1 MTFQPTSNQNLLLE
15 GYTTGRRE
23 LVYVNSIAYEIQY
36 FQGEHE
42 NEYLITQLK
51 NGKPNGRCQLFK
63 DGILEQSW
71 MQEDGQYIGGFTVYD
86 EGKAV
91 YYQQWANAFGLKEI
105 RTIENDK
112 NNLMLVI
119 RDSNTCEVLYRGEF
133 RKEDMTRE
141 GKGIEYD
148 GKGNPLHYGV
158 FHNDTLFQIL
168 QRFEK
173 DVMVTYAV
181 EEGVSNLH
189 LKDRHPVYRGG
200 FLFDET
206 TSLFLP
212 HGQGRAFDPSSG
224 MMISEGVWEKGDA
237 KEQQA
242 LHGGWYAA
250 GMEEPCLL
258 ALIHASAA
266 DVDAPAEQVQE
277 QEQEAEECSFSIHD
291 TRWQLDH
298 LPAQLTE
305 LCVDAGTCNEPTIKA
320 LTLTGLSQLQHL
332 RIGENCFR
340 CVARAELRGLPR
352 LEDVAVG
359 VNSFTESP
367 NNCGKREKTLTVV
380 ECPCLATLDLGD
392 FAFSDYTHFALSRG
406 RC

>member
-1 MTFQPTSNQNLLLE
+1 
-15 GYTTGRRE
+15 
-23 LVYVNSIAYEIQY
+23 
-36 FQGEHE
+36 
-42 NEYLITQLK
+42 
-51 NGKPNGRCQLFK
+51 
-63 DGILEQSW
+63 
-71 MQEDGQYIGGFTVYD
+71 
-86 EGKAV
+86 
-91 YYQQWANAFGLKEI
+91 
-105 RTIENDK
+105 
-112 NNLMLVI
+112 
-119 RDSNTCEVLYRGEF
+119 
-133 RKEDMTRE
+133 
-141 GKGIEYD
+141 
-148 GKGNPLHYGV
+148 
-158 FHNDTLFQIL
+158 
-168 QRFEK
+168 
-173 DVMVTYAV
+173 
-181 EEGVSNLH
+181 
-189 LKDRHPVYRGG
+189 
-200 FLFDET
+200 
-206 TSLFLP
+206 
-212 HGQGRAFDPSSG
+212 
-224 MMISEGVWEKGDA
+224 MMISEGVWERGDA

-242 LHGGWYAA
+242 LHGGWYAV

-277 QEQEAEECSFSIHD
+277 QEQETEECSFAIHD

-320 LTLTGLSQLQHL
+320 LTLTGLSQLRHL

-380 ECPCLATLDLGD
+380 ECPRLATLDLGD
-392 FAFSDYTHFALSRG
+392 FALSRG

>member
-1 MTFQPTSNQNLLLE
+1 
-15 GYTTGRRE
+15 
-23 LVYVNSIAYEIQY
+23 
-36 FQGEHE
+36 
-42 NEYLITQLK
+42 
-51 NGKPNGRCQLFK
+51 
-63 DGILEQSW
+63 
-71 MQEDGQYIGGFTVYD
+71 
-86 EGKAV
+86 
-91 YYQQWANAFGLKEI
+91 
-105 RTIENDK
+105 
-112 NNLMLVI
+112 
-119 RDSNTCEVLYRGEF
+119 
-133 RKEDMTRE
+133 
-141 GKGIEYD
+141 
-148 GKGNPLHYGV
+148 
-158 FHNDTLFQIL
+158 
-168 QRFEK
+168 
-173 DVMVTYAV
+173 
-181 EEGVSNLH
+181 
-189 LKDRHPVYRGG
+189 
-200 FLFDET
+200 
-206 TSLFLP
+206 
-212 HGQGRAFDPSSG
+212 
-224 MMISEGVWEKGDA
+224 MISEGVWERGDA

-242 LHGGWYAA
+242 LHGGWYAV

-266 DVDAPAEQVQE
+266 DVDAPAEKTQEQEAQE
-277 QEQEAEECSFSIHD
+277 QEQETEECSFAIHD